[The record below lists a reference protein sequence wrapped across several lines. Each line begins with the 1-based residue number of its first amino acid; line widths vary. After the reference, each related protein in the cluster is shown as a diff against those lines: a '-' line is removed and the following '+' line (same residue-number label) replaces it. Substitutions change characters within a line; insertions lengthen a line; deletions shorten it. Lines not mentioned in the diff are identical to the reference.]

1 MGGGQSHAAAHPV
14 DTYSKNGETWR
25 EFLDEAT
32 NEPYWHNVDTGD
44 TVFEAPGLVKLVKM
58 ERDRHAALYGE
69 DLIDAADQQALDQA
83 DRAASIRRLA
93 TVEKLV
99 KSVEEDDKK
108 AKSSSTFEV
117 LVQSKKDKDRA
128 KGGAVDNSDIEEKF
142 AEEQLNTLSKAR
154 LSVEAENEVQRF
166 VDWLEM
172 NRARVD
178 YEDKYGSEMPLEM
191 RFRSI
196 LVKSTADITEEE
208 VKELRNTRQTKTEV
222 WTYDEAKILMVQSA
236 YRKRKGKF
244 QVHMLRQAKVR
255 RQQEHAQEIEKAE
268 VLRRTRVLEKLKKEE
283 ALAKEELEHA
293 RHRENQEHID
303 SVLVE
308 LRNGTNLILVP
319 HNPVQLSDGER
330 RKLLRKNAH
339 ALDAHHGSLR
349 GALRGGTFERQP
361 RGHFEKLRLA
371 RMLMSENTLRRCFMR
386 WETRVARWLEL
397 RRTMLASL
405 RHLFDLW
412 RESHVHIR
420 ALKRKVATAVHNFY
434 AMYIGTAFERWWKRT
449 RHNYHVRALTLQNGA
464 RVTYVERRDDFT
476 VINSFTRGGE
486 QRVKGKITRRYFV
499 DLVGRQP
506 DYDDAVRT
514 RRRLKLKKLPE
525 MLIGQEAAEA
535 NGKEAMLSP
544 ATTAAGAAGA
554 AGAAAARSTLSRH
567 NYAHGSFV
575 DKHHHDTTQHKRGRT
590 IVL

>member
-293 RHRENQEHID
+293 RPGKTKSTSTRC
-303 SVLVE
+303 SSSCA
-308 LRNGTNLILVP
+308 TVP
-319 HNPVQLSDGER
+319 
-330 RKLLRKNAH
+330 
-339 ALDAHHGSLR
+339 
-349 GALRGGTFERQP
+349 T
-361 RGHFEKLRLA
+361 
-371 RMLMSENTLRRCFMR
+371 
-386 WETRVARWLEL
+386 
-397 RRTMLASL
+397 
-405 RHLFDLW
+405 
-412 RESHVHIR
+412 
-420 ALKRKVATAVHNFY
+420 
-434 AMYIGTAFERWWKRT
+434 
-449 RHNYHVRALTLQNGA
+449 
-464 RVTYVERRDDFT
+464 
-476 VINSFTRGGE
+476 
-486 QRVKGKITRRYFV
+486 
-499 DLVGRQP
+499 
-506 DYDDAVRT
+506 
-514 RRRLKLKKLPE
+514 
-525 MLIGQEAAEA
+525 
-535 NGKEAMLSP
+535 
-544 ATTAAGAAGA
+544 
-554 AGAAAARSTLSRH
+554 
-567 NYAHGSFV
+567 
-575 DKHHHDTTQHKRGRT
+575 
-590 IVL
+590 